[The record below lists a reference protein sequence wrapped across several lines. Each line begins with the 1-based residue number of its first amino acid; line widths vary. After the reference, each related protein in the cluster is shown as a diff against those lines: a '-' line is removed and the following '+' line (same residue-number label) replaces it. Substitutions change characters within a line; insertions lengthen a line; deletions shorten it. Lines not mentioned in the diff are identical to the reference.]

1 MQTEYSGIFYEY
13 GDFIRR
19 KNAMMERIG
28 QAMEDVTQR
37 LVYDSEGMTASERKE
52 LEGIQDRLEAIYESL
67 EAVIS

>member
-1 MQTEYSGIFYEY
+1 MQTGYSAIFYEY

-28 QAMEDVTQR
+28 QAMEDITQR
-37 LVYDSEGMTASERKE
+37 LVYDSEGMTASEREE